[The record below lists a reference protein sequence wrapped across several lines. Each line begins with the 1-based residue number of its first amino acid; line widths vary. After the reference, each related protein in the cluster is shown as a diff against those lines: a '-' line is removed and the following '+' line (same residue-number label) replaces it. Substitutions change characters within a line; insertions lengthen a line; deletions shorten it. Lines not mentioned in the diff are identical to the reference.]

1 VNAAR
6 TPGRIIEIQTP
17 DHVSLP
23 FRVAAPSARLIALLL
38 DLLVMGAMLLAVGL
52 LLLLVVALAGT
63 DAGNF
68 ITGVVLFLWFVV
80 RNFYFA
86 LSELRMQGQTIGKR
100 KMGLRVIAR
109 DGGPLTAPMVFARN
123 LTRDIEHFLPL
134 VVLFF
139 PEVLG
144 FADDDWASALGAIW
158 LVVLLLLPFFNAHRA
173 RAGDLIAGTVVVVAP
188 TGVLYRD
195 LVDWVPRAR
204 GAQPAFE
211 FTQEQLEIYGIKEL
225 QVLEEVLRRDDSAPE
240 LLWDIA
246 ERIKRKIYW
255 NPQYWN
261 VPPHAFLRA
270 FYAAQRRRLE
280 QKMLMGKRQEEKIR

>member
-1 VNAAR
+1 MNADHSG
-6 TPGRIIEIQTP
+6 GRIIEIQTP

-23 FRVAAPSARLIALLL
+23 FRVAAPSARLIALFL
-38 DLLVMGAMLLAVGL
+38 DLLVMGAMLLAVAL

-63 DAGNF
+63 DASEF

-134 VVLFF
+134 IVLLF

-144 FADDDWASALGAIW
+144 FSDEGWARAVGAIW
-158 LVVLLLLPFFNAHRA
+158 LFVLLLLPFFNTHRA
-173 RAGDLIAGTVVVVAP
+173 RAGDLIAGTVVVLAP
-188 TGVLYRD
+188 KGALYRD
-195 LVDWVPRAR
+195 LVDWVPRTAN
-204 GAQPAFE
+204 ANPAFE

-225 QVLEEVLRRDDSAPE
+225 QVLEEVLRRDDSSAE

-246 ERIKRKIYW
+246 ERIKRKIGW

-261 VPPHAFLRA
+261 VAPHPFLRA

-280 QKMLMGKRQEEKIR
+280 QKMLMGRRQEEKIR